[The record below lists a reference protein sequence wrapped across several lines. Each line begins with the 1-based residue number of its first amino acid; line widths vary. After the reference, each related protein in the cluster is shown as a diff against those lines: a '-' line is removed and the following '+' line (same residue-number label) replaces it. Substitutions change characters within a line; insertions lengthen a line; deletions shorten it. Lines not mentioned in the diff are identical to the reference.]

1 MLHLDFPPHN
11 QTKEGFNTGA
21 QEDGDVGKEIER
33 EHLCKDMREGKC
45 LVGLILPSTR
55 IKY

>member
-1 MLHLDFPPHN
+1 MLHVDFPPHN
-11 QTKEGFNTGA
+11 QTNEGVNTGA

-45 LVGLILPSTR
+45 LVGLILSSTR